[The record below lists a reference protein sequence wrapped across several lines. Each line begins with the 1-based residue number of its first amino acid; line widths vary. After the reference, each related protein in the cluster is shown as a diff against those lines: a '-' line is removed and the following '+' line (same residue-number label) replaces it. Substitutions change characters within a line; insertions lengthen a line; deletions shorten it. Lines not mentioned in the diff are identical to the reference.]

1 MPALAR
7 GDFPSFPYAAPY
19 GIQKDLMRR
28 VYDACERK
36 KTFGVFESPTGTG
49 KTLSVLIGALSWID
63 DRRRRRLRGETSS
76 SDSEDAVEAA
86 ATGRGAAAEAS
97 GRGAADD
104 EPDWL
109 KEYEAKRRKTDA
121 DSVEKRRQEI
131 RREMRERASKAEQ
144 RAILRRDAEKR
155 LREQIASANANAE
168 TRSEVDK
175 YTAEEREF
183 LVDEYDSSAEHAVED
198 LRTLLRDGDDESD
211 DEDES
216 ARREEDEALRPAQQ
230 IILCS
235 RTHSQLTQVIGELR
249 NTVFGGKVE
258 GAPEMVTAAAVAG
271 RAQLCV
277 NPAVKSL
284 GSAARINERCLDM
297 SRGKKKPGE
306 KEKHK
311 ACPFLSK
318 RRKALL
324 ELKEAALA
332 KPMDIEDLA
341 KLGETRRACP
351 YYAARSA
358 LPEADLIL
366 MPYASLL
373 HADTRETLG
382 VRLENAVVVFD
393 EAHNLVDA
401 VHNSYGAAAT
411 LDQLNDV
418 DDMVTAYVER
428 FKTRLS
434 ASNLRYLRTLTN
446 IARAFA
452 KTLAKESDD
461 ETKARKRLTTLNDF
475 LFECGQDTVNMFS
488 LRKYLKESKVAHKI
502 ASYGERSRADANA
515 EEWVSGRPGVGRVK
529 IEKIGDANVA
539 VAPTPSANPRVG
551 AVHALSSLIEALA
564 SADSD
569 GRIVYERAADGEPAT
584 LRFILLDAA
593 SRFRR
598 VVDAARSVILVGG
611 TLAPFSELVAQLYP
625 ELDVTGSTTVS
636 TPARSPNAGVALKT
650 FTCGHI
656 IPRDNLLAV
665 PLPAGPTGVA
675 LDFTHASRS
684 SASLIDELGRIVLN
698 ACRVAPGGACVFF
711 PSFAY
716 ADDVCARWDATGAT
730 AAVRAVKDVYR
741 EPRDGAALEQCLRDY
756 AASISRATKP
766 NGGAVLLC
774 VVGGKLS
781 EGINFGDDLGRLVVV
796 VGLPYANV
804 ADAEL
809 RARMDHLD
817 ATGARGRGR
826 AYYEALCARA
836 VNQSIGRAIRHVG
849 DYAAVLLCDVRWGPF
864 ASTSGK
870 RGKHVMA
877 LPEWIARRLATPTSY
892 GDAHGALARFFRD
905 KRIRA
910 SHSSAAETTG

>member
-7 GDFPSFPYAAPY
+7 RDFPSFPYAAPY

-63 DRRRRRLRGETSS
+63 DRRRRRLRGETST

-86 ATGRGAAAEAS
+86 AGRGAAAAAA

-109 KEYEAKRRKTDA
+109 KEYDAKRRKTDA

-249 NTVFGGKVE
+249 KTVFGGKVE

-358 LPEADLIL
+358 LPEADLVL

-434 ASNLRYLRTLTN
+434 A
-446 IARAFA
+446 
-452 KTLAKESDD
+452 
-461 ETKARKRLTTLNDF
+461 
-475 LFECGQDTVNMFS
+475 M
-488 LRKYLKESKVAHKI
+488 
-502 ASYGERSRADANA
+502 
-515 EEWVSGRPGVGRVK
+515 
-529 IEKIGDANVA
+529 
-539 VAPTPSANPRVG
+539 G

-569 GRIVYERAADGEPAT
+569 GRIVYERAADGEPAK

-716 ADDVCARWDATGAT
+716 ADDVCARWDATGAM

-781 EGINFGDDLGRLVVV
+781 EGINFSDDLGRLVVV

-817 ATGARGRGR
+817 ATGERGRGR

-836 VNQSIGRAIRHVG
+836 VNQSIGRAVRHVG

-870 RGKHVMA
+870 RGKHVQA

-905 KRIRA
+905 KRIRIRA
-910 SHSSAAETTG
+910 SPSSAAETNG